1 MRLAHH
7 RTSDG
12 PRLVAHAGDGWV
24 DVAVATGDERL
35 RGLGALLDG
44 GTPARE
50 AVATAIA
57 AAPAAARPT
66 DDDLELGPVLDRPG
80 RIFCIGRNYVDHRD
94 ELDGSESPWP
104 EVFLRLPTSVTGPF
118 DDVPRPAVT
127 GAFDYEGELGV
138 VIGRAGRHVPAER
151 ALEHVFGYV
160 AVNDF
165 TARDWQKRGEQWTSG
180 KNFDGTLPV
189 GPHVV
194 TADELD
200 ADDLALRT
208 RVNDRE
214 VQSARTSQ
222 FIFDLGAQIAFLSSF
237 TALRPGDL
245 ICTGTPGGV
254 GIARSP
260 KLLLTAGDV
269 VEVQIEGIGTLR
281 NRVVDDGLDPATPYW
296 REVAGGRG

>member
-7 RTSDG
+7 RTPEG
-12 PRLVAHAGDGWV
+12 PRLVARTPDGWV
-24 DVAVATGDERL
+24 DVAAASGDERL
-35 RGLGALLDG
+35 RGLSGLLDG
-44 GTPARE
+44 GDPART
-50 AVATAIA
+50 AVTDALSS
-57 AAPAAARPT
+57 APAAAHVG
-66 DDDLELGPVLDRPG
+66 DDPPLAAALDRPG

-94 ELDGSESPWP
+94 ELDGTASPWP
-104 EVFLRLPTSVTGPF
+104 EVFLRLPTSVTGPH
-118 DDVPRPAVT
+118 DDVPRPSVT
-127 GAFDYEGELGV
+127 EAFDYEGELGV
-138 VIGRAGRHVPAER
+138 VIGRAGRHVPAGR
-151 ALEHVFGYV
+151 AIEHVFGYV

-189 GPHVV
+189 GPCVV

-200 ADDLALRT
+200 ASDLALRT

-214 VQSARTSQ
+214 VQSARTAQ
-222 FIFDLGAQIAFLSSF
+222 FLFDLGAQISFLSSF

-254 GIARSP
+254 GIARTP

-269 VEVQIEGIGTLR
+269 VEVEIEGVGTLR
-281 NRVVDDGLDPATPYW
+281 NHVVDDGLSPASPYW
-296 REVAGGRG
+296 TDVAGGRD